1 MLRSRHPR
9 DCGRQVFSKG
19 RANRAGRA
27 VRQAAAGA
35 GGNCLP
41 GGGKVQPR
49 LQIPMIRSF
58 CALNMGVFAMDY
70 MALVDGPS
78 AVIVFGGTAGATLL
92 RCGFGDVGAAL
103 GRVVRLPERKFD
115 AGRARANLAAQ
126 VQAIQRDGLVRAQPA
141 HFGDAEFDE
150 ATDALIATRS
160 VAAVLE
166 RHDSHRARRLAQSE
180 RAVQTLAQAAELA
193 PVFGLAGTLISL
205 SQLPTGGVAAAGLT
219 AAISMAVLTTLYGL
233 LAANLILAPL
243 ARIVERTARA
253 EEIGRQAVIDWL
265 AEQLAQH
272 APAAPAVRR
281 VA

>member
-1 MLRSRHPR
+1 
-9 DCGRQVFSKG
+9 
-19 RANRAGRA
+19 
-27 VRQAAAGA
+27 
-35 GGNCLP
+35 
-41 GGGKVQPR
+41 
-49 LQIPMIRSF
+49 
-58 CALNMGVFAMDY
+58 MDF

-78 AVIVFGGTAGATLL
+78 ALIVFGGTAAATLL

-103 GRVVRLPERKFD
+103 TRVVRLPERKFD

-160 VAAVLE
+160 LAAVLE
-166 RHDSHRARRLAQSE
+166 RHDSHRARRLTQSE

-205 SQLPTGGVAAAGLT
+205 SQLPPSGVAATGLT

-233 LAANLILAPL
+233 LAANLVLAPL
-243 ARIVERTARA
+243 ARMVERAARA
-253 EEIGRQAVIDWL
+253 EEVGRQAVIDWL
-265 AEQLAQH
+265 TEQLAQH
-272 APAAPAVRR
+272 SPATQSVRR